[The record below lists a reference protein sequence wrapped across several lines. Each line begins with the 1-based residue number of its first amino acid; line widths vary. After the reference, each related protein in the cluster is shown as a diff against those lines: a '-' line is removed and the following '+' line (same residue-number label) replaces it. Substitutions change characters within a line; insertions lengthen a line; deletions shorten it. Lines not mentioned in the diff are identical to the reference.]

1 MNAALTSLFPNLLG
15 GEGSLRAA
23 VAGHH
28 GRPPPQED
36 NYAAAKNALRKA
48 EWLDQACLVAAQF
61 AFNALKRLTVARPA
75 AGLDA
80 DNTPLFSWRLAGL
93 ITLADWV
100 GSDAAFFGPAPIET
114 PLADYWR
121 EARSAAGRALGAKGL
136 TPLSGAPAATLQR
149 IAPRAAASPRTMQR
163 HAGELPLGRGQLLLI
178 EDATG
183 SGKTEAA
190 LLLAARLMA
199 AGLGEGLYFA
209 LPTMAT
215 ANAIHGRL
223 SGIASQLFADDPG
236 AREPSVILSHGK
248 AQLAAALAR
257 LEAIPSGDGE
267 ETTAASCNDW
277 ISDDRRRAFFA
288 DVGAGTIDQAFLAV
302 LPKKHLTLRQY
313 ALAGRIL
320 IIDEA
325 HCFDAY
331 MKEELGALLRLHAMN
346 GGSAIVLSATL
357 ARSIRRQIARSY
369 YEGLGFTRKQA
380 GKLAARCASTTYP
393 LLTHITRDEVA
404 EHAPELDARLAR
416 TVAIERLESREDS
429 FRLASDA
436 ADLGAAVLVICN
448 AVDEAIVAHEALT
461 ALRPEGTTH
470 LFHARFAQGD
480 RVAIEDAVLA
490 RFGREA
496 EVQQRGGHVLV
507 ATQVV
512 EQSLDLDFD
521 LVVSD
526 LAPIDLLIQRA
537 GRLWRHMDIRPEA
550 SRAVAGPKLL
560 VVSPDP
566 SAAASADWLVPCL
579 GRAAY
584 VYRHAG
590 VMWRTARTIFARAAF
605 AVPDDLRPMIEA
617 VYGESIESVPPGL
630 EAAEIR
636 GEGQEGKEKAL
647 GGFNVVDL
655 AAGYGDLPSDL
666 RADEDIGTRL
676 GEATVT
682 IRLARRK
689 DGALVPW
696 FHAGGHAKL
705 DWALS
710 ELRVRKALWGAAAAP
725 AGDARLHDAARKDW
739 TEWERHIV
747 LAEVEVSGQL
757 RGEGGSFSYSP
768 ASGLRAAN
776 HK

>member
-1 MNAALTSLFPNLLG
+1 
-15 GEGSLRAA
+15 
-23 VAGHH
+23 
-28 GRPPPQED
+28 
-36 NYAAAKNALRKA
+36 
-48 EWLDQACLVAAQF
+48 
-61 AFNALKRLTVARPA
+61 
-75 AGLDA
+75 
-80 DNTPLFSWRLAGL
+80 
-93 ITLADWV
+93 
-100 GSDAAFFGPAPIET
+100 
-114 PLADYWR
+114 
-121 EARSAAGRALGAKGL
+121 
-136 TPLSGAPAATLQR
+136 
-149 IAPRAAASPRTMQR
+149 MQR
-163 HAGELPLGRGQLLLI
+163 LAGELPLGRGPQLLLI

-357 ARSIRRQIARSY
+357 ARNIRRQIARSY

-380 GKLAARCASTTYP
+380 GKLSARCASTAYP

-537 GRLWRHMDIRPEA
+537 GRLWRHMDIRPTA

-560 VVSPDP
+560 IVSPDP

-696 FHAGGHAKL
+696 FRAGGDAKL

-710 ELRVRKALWGAAAAP
+710 ELRVRKALWGAAAGP

-739 TEWERHIV
+739 TEWERHIAV
-747 LAEVEVSGQL
+747 AEVEVSGQL
-757 RGEGGSFSYSP
+757 RVEGGSFSYTQS
-768 ASGLRAAN
+768 SGLRTASAVSAASPEARD
-776 HK
+776 

>member
-1 MNAALTSLFPNLLG
+1 MDASLSFWAKTYAAREPPRDESVELFKPVLHHMLDVAAVASSYLRCQEARLVREAALVAAAPEDYADLVGFLAGLHDLGKFTRNFQAKVEALWPATLGAWPGPNMVGLSHWRATGLLLQLDPMNAALASLFPNLRG
-15 GEGSLRAA
+15 GEASLRAA

-61 AFNALKRLTVARPA
+61 AFDALKRLTGARPA

-100 GSDAAFFGPAPIET
+100 GSDADFFGPAPIET
-114 PLADYWR
+114 PLEDYWR
-121 EARSAAGRALGAKGL
+121 EARSAAGRALRAKGL
-136 TPLSGAPAATLQR
+136 TPLSGAPAATLER
-149 IAPRAAASPRTMQR
+149 IAPRAAASPRPMQR
-163 HAGELPLGRGQLLLI
+163 RAGELPLASGPQLFLI

-199 AGLGEGLYFA
+199 GGLGEGLYFA

-215 ANAIHGRL
+215 ANAMHGRL
-223 SGIASQLFADDPG
+223 SGIAPQLFADDPD
-236 AREPSVILSHGK
+236 ARLPSVILSHGK
-248 AQLAAALAR
+248 AQVAAALAR

-380 GKLAARCASTTYP
+380 GKLSARCASTAYP

-404 EHAPELDARLAR
+404 EHAPQLDARLAR

-496 EVQQRGGHVLV
+496 E
-507 ATQVV
+507 
-512 EQSLDLDFD
+512 
-521 LVVSD
+521 
-526 LAPIDLLIQRA
+526 
-537 GRLWRHMDIRPEA
+537 
-550 SRAVAGPKLL
+550 
-560 VVSPDP
+560 
-566 SAAASADWLVPCL
+566 AAATRRTCARRYTSRRAIARSRFRSRRLRSRPGRSADPARGPAL
-579 GRAAY
+579 AAHGY
-584 VYRHAG
+584 PPGGFAG
-590 VMWRTARTIFARAAF
+590 GGGTEIAGGFAR
-605 AVPDDLRPMIEA
+605 
-617 VYGESIESVPPGL
+617 SVH
-630 EAAEIR
+630 R
-636 GEGQEGKEKAL
+636 RQ
-647 GGFNVVDL
+647 
-655 AAGYGDLPSDL
+655 
-666 RADEDIGTRL
+666 R
-676 GEATVT
+676 
-682 IRLARRK
+682 RLAR
-689 DGALVPW
+689 ALP
-696 FHAGGHAKL
+696 GPG
-705 DWALS
+705 
-710 ELRVRKALWGAAAAP
+710 RVRLSTRGSDVANGA
-725 AGDARLHDAARKDW
+725 HD
-739 TEWERHIV
+739 
-747 LAEVEVSGQL
+747 L
-757 RGEGGSFSYSP
+757 RSRRVRGS
-768 ASGLRAAN
+768 R
-776 HK
+776 